1 MTTAAA
7 PISRAGG
14 FGQSIAALVN
24 AFRIPDLRA
33 KILFT
38 LALLGLYRLGAFVP
52 TPGVDAAALREF
64 FAEQA
69 AGLFGLVNLF
79 SGGNFEQFSI
89 FALGI
94 MPYITASIIMQLLV
108 AVVPKFEKM
117 QKEEAG
123 RKQIQQWI
131 RVSAISLGSVQGF
144 FMAITLLEGN
154 PAFLRV
160 GWEPGWFFR
169 MSVVITQM
177 AGIAIVMWLGE
188 RITERGVGNGISL
201 IIFAGIIASFPG
213 GILDTVSQV
222 QVGQVSFLAALIFFA
237 AMILAIAGIV
247 FIQQGERRI
256 PVQYARK
263 VVGRKVYGGQSTY
276 IPLKVNAAGVMPI
289 IFAVAIL
296 QIPAFIATAFP
307 ESPIMQQVGLFFGFD
322 TPSGIAIQLLLIV
335 LFTYFYTQIQFN
347 PKQIADNLREYGGF
361 VPGIRPGQKTSE
373 FLEHTTTRI
382 TLWGA
387 IFLGLVAIFPNI
399 VQVITDIGTFVFTG
413 TALLIVVGVALDTIR
428 QLESQL
434 LVRHYQGFMRKGRI
448 RGRARGA

>member
-7 PISRAGG
+7 PGSRAGG
-14 FGQSIAALVN
+14 FGQSLTALIN
-24 AFRIPDLRA
+24 AFRIPDLRT
-33 KILFT
+33 KMLFT
-38 LALLGLYRLGAFVP
+38 LGLLGLYRVGAFIP
-52 TPGVDAAALREF
+52 TPGVDVGALRAF

-89 FALGI
+89 FALGV

-108 AVVPKFEKM
+108 SVIPKLEQM
-117 QKEEAG
+117 QKEESG
-123 RKQIQQWI
+123 RKQIQQWTRI
-131 RVSAISLGSVQGF
+131 SAISLGSVQGF
-144 FMAITLLEGN
+144 FMAMTLLESN
-154 PAFLRV
+154 PDFLKI

-169 MSVVITQM
+169 ISVVITQM

-213 GILDTVSQV
+213 GILDTITQVS
-222 QVGQVSFLAALIFFA
+222 VGQISLLAAIAFFA
-237 AMILAIAGIV
+237 AMILAVAGIV

-256 PVQYARK
+256 PAQYARK

-276 IPLKVNAAGVMPI
+276 IPLKVNAAGVLPI

-296 QIPAFIATAFP
+296 QIPAFIASAFP
-307 ESPIMQQVGLFFGFD
+307 GSPVMQQVGLFFAFNSP
-322 TPSGIAIQLLLIV
+322 TGIAMQLILIV

-361 VPGIRPGQKTSE
+361 IPGIRPGQPTSE
-373 FLEHTTTRI
+373 FLEHTTSRI

-387 IFLGLVAIFPNI
+387 LFLGSVAIFPNI
-399 VQVITDIGTFVFTG
+399 VQNITNVATFQFSGTG
-413 TALLIVVGVALDTIR
+413 LLIVVGVALDTIR
-428 QLESQL
+428 QVESQL
-434 LVRHYQGFMRKGRI
+434 LVRHYEGFMRKGRI
-448 RGRARGA
+448 RGRGRGM